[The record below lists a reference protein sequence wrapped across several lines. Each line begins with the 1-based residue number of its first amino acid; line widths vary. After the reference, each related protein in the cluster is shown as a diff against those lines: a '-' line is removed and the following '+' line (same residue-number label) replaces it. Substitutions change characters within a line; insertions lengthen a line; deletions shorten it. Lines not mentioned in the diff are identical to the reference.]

1 MKHRDLGE
9 LSAELE
15 GISAMVTTL
24 ALAVNHAL
32 TGEESPSEEIIDSA
46 FYSVEH
52 AIKRV
57 SDDLSAL
64 EVEQLQSLRTNEAV

>member
-1 MKHRDLGE
+1 MKQRELGDLA
-9 LSAELE
+9 AELE

-24 ALAVNHAL
+24 ALAVRHAL
-32 TGEESPSEEIIDSA
+32 NGEECPSEEILDSA

-64 EVEQLQSLRTNEAV
+64 EVQQLRSLRTNEA